1 MLSLNRRDVRRPRS
15 SAMSG
20 KMDELKAL
28 AAVILWN
35 SKHFDTCDIADALG
49 VGEDAVCRTIQA
61 ARHIQRGGT

>member
-1 MLSLNRRDVRRPRS
+1 
-15 SAMSG
+15 MSG

>member
-1 MLSLNRRDVRRPRS
+1 MTRAASAVRRQQGS
-15 SAMSG
+15 AAMSG
-20 KMDELKAL
+20 AMGELKAL

-49 VGEDAVCRTIQA
+49 VGEDAVCRTIAA